1 MDYWNIMANA
11 VVKLTWVGSGL
22 DLVNTFFWRWKD
34 REVCHGSVERLPTTQ
49 DCRQVEGVL
58 LDRMGLT

>member
-1 MDYWNIMANA
+1 MVNA
-11 VVKLTWVGSGL
+11 VVKLTLVGSGL
-22 DLVNTFFWRWKD
+22 DLVNAFFWRWKD
-34 REVCHGSVERLPTTQ
+34 REVCHRSVERLPTTQ